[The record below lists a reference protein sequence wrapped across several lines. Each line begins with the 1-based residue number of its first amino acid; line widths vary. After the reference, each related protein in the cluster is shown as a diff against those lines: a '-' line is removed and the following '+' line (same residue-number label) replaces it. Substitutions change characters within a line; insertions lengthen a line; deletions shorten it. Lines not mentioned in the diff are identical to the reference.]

1 MRCSCYNCGTYMV
14 HAESTHLGCVCPE
27 CKSRCK
33 ACLGTNTVMSR
44 EALSCGITSGANVCA
59 AMRLAVRPEFA
70 DRDIVTIAPDT
81 GERYLST
88 ALFPKD

>member
-14 HAESTHLGCVCPE
+14 HAESMHLGCICPE

-44 EALSCGITSGANVCA
+44 ESLKNLKNDPFALSRIFTQTEE
-59 AMRLAVRPEFA
+59 P
-70 DRDIVTIAPDT
+70 APRFNPDEY
-81 GERYLST
+81 GRE
-88 ALFPKD
+88 